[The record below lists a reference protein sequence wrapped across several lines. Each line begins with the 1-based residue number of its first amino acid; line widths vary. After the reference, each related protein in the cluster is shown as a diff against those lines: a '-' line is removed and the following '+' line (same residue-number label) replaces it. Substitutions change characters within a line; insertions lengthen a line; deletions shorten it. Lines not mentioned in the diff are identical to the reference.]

1 VGTLS
6 GTPRVSRTEAQA
18 TQHPSRIVGAVATDL
33 GTRRTHALHQA
44 TPSLIQDLV
53 AKRGLIWAFAQR
65 DFRTRYRTSA
75 VGWTWSLIQPL
86 ANLAVFA
93 VVFSVVFTAR
103 APELGSGGGS
113 SYALYLFTGFVAW
126 NTFAQLLNLS
136 MASLRESGSLLRKV
150 AFPAWA
156 PVLGSALVQM
166 IQVCL
171 ELSVMVVWYVV
182 IGNVGWTWFY
192 VPFLLL
198 ALALF
203 SQAVGLLLSTANARY
218 GDVQYIVGVVLSA
231 LYFLTPVLY
240 PVSAIPASAAWLKAF
255 VQYQPVSWYVQALHA
270 ALYSLDGPG
279 VLVTGLLLLVGVV
292 AFLGALWVFDR
303 TTEDVGEIL

>member
-1 VGTLS
+1 VLS
-6 GTPRVSRTEAQA
+6 GTPRVSRTEGQA
-18 TQHPSRIVGAVATDL
+18 TQHPSRIVADVATDL
-33 GTRRTHALHQA
+33 GARRTHALHQA

-156 PVLGSALVQM
+156 PVLGSSLVQM
-166 IQVCL
+166 VQVCL

-198 ALALF
+198 GLALF

-240 PVSAIPASAAWLKAF
+240 PVSAIPASAPLLKAF
-255 VQYQPVSWYVQALHA
+255 VQYQPVSWYVQALHS

-279 VLVTGLLLLVGVV
+279 VLVTGLLLLVGVG
-292 AFLGALWVFDR
+292 AFFGALWVFDR